1 LIKLFFLSF
10 IFILPLKAA
19 EPLIIGSKN
28 FTESVILGEILHFGL
43 KKEKVP
49 SQHKA
54 EFGGTRILWNALL
67 SGDID
72 VYPEYSGT
80 IEQEIL
86 QKKFSSFEEM
96 ASALKE
102 KGIGISGRLGFNN
115 TYAMGMKRGK
125 ANELGIQK
133 ISDLQNHPKLRFG
146 FSEEFRQRNDGWPGM
161 KTLYRLPQL
170 FVRGLDHDIAY
181 RALDSGD
188 IDLSDLYST
197 DSEIKLYDLLI
208 LKDDASYFPK
218 YEAVYLYR
226 LDLLEKSPALSQVL
240 SELSGSISNEE
251 MVRLNGLAKIEKK
264 RPATIASGF
273 INERFD
279 ANLSHKVASRSER
292 IWVRTKEHLNLVLFS
307 LTLAILFAI
316 PLGILS
322 SKYFLFGKIALTVV
336 ASIQT
341 IPALALLVI
350 LIRPLNLIGLRG
362 IGDTPALIA
371 LFLYSLLPIV
381 RNTHGA
387 IEQIPRGFKETAS
400 VLGLST
406 MTKLFRI
413 ELPLSLPGILTGIKT
428 AAVLNVGFATLGA
441 LIGAGG
447 YGQPILTGIRLDDY
461 GLILEGA
468 IPAMVLAF
476 VAQGI
481 FEILERVIVSPGLRK

>member
-1 LIKLFFLSF
+1 MRIFLILLFITVSSQANTS
-10 IFILPLKAA
+10 IV
-19 EPLIIGSKN
+19 IGSKN

-43 KKEKVP
+43 KNKNIP
-49 SQHKA
+49 STHKA

-72 VYPEYSGT
+72 VYPEYTGT

-86 QKKFSSFEEM
+86 QKKYSNFQEMEE
-96 ASALKE
+96 ALKLQ
-102 KGIGISGRLGFNN
+102 GIGLSRQLGFNN
-115 TYAMGMKRGK
+115 TYAMGMKREK
-125 ANELGIQK
+125 ANSLGIEK

-161 KTLYRLPQL
+161 KSLYRLPQR

-197 DSEIKLYDLLI
+197 DSEIKLYDLKI
-208 LKDDASYFPK
+208 LKDDAQYFPR

-226 LDLLEKSPALSQVL
+226 LDLIEKSPGIGEVFE
-240 SELSGSISNEE
+240 ELAGSISDEE
-251 MVRLNGLAKIEKK
+251 MVSLNGKAKIDKL

-292 IWVRTKEHLNLVLFS
+292 IWVRTKEHLGLVLIS

-322 SKYFLFGKIALTVV
+322 SKYYYFGKMALTVV

-387 IEQIPRGFKETAS
+387 IDQIPRGFKETAS

-468 IPAMVLAF
+468 IPAMILAF
-476 VAQGI
+476 AAQAV
-481 FEILERVIVSPGLRK
+481 FEIIERIIVSPGLRK